1 MTQLVDRERAN
12 AVMDER
18 NIDVL
23 IGAGY
28 INYGYIAG
36 YFTHLGMDYP
46 GPLADGTPLVR
57 LAGLPRDPSLPPF
70 LVTYPDEEWDMIAYG
85 SWIEDRWY
93 WGQQYNLPGTAA
105 LKGLEDPGECLA
117 QALAER
123 GLAEGRVG
131 LDMWEVSAALMER
144 IRTVLPG
151 AELMDA
157 HECFGVLRMIKT
169 APEVERLRGA
179 VAAVEGAHR
188 VVRESLREGMTELE
202 LAAIAKKAVIDE
214 HTDRYIVHACF
225 GEKGATVLAPTE
237 RKLKKGELVSVDC
250 GCVHRAYI
258 GDMFRVYAYGEPPP
272 DAVRVHQA
280 MDRVNGI
287 IVDSVKPGLKA
298 SELYAIGAEA
308 MKGGGLDLSLEFAG
322 HGIGLDVHEPPF
334 LIPDDHTI
342 LCPNMVIII
351 EVATRRPDLGIIC
364 SEIPVLVTADGAEV
378 MSSLPIELTH
388 VA

>member
-1 MTQLVDRERAN
+1 MTQLVDRERAS

-23 IGAGY
+23 LGAGF

-36 YFTHLGMDYP
+36 YFTHFGMDYP

-70 LVTYPDEEWDMIAYG
+70 LITYPDEEWDIIAYG

-93 WGQQYNLPGTAA
+93 WGQQYNLPGTEP
-105 LKGLEDPGECLA
+105 LKGLEDPADCLA

-131 LDMWEVSAALMER
+131 LDLWHASAALTER
-144 IRTVLPG
+144 IREAIPKAAVVDAGEAFG
-151 AELMDA
+151 A
-157 HECFGVLRMIKT
+157 LRMVKT
-169 APEVERLRGA
+169 APEIERLRGA
-179 VAAVEGAHR
+179 VA
-188 VVRESLREGMTELE
+188 
-202 LAAIAKKAVIDE
+202 
-214 HTDRYIVHACF
+214 
-225 GEKGATVLAPTE
+225 EKGATVLAPTG
-237 RKLKKGELVSVDC
+237 RRLKKGELVLVDC

-258 GDMFRVYAYGEPPP
+258 GDMARVYAYGEPPP

-287 IVDSVKPGLKA
+287 IVAAIEPGLKA
-298 SELYAIGAEA
+298 SQLYGIGAAA
-308 MKGGGLDLSLEFAG
+308 MKSGGLEMSLEFAG

-334 LIPDDHTI
+334 LVPDDHTV
-342 LCPNMVIII
+342 LRPNMVIVI
-351 EVATRRPDLGIIC
+351 EVATRRPDLGLIC
-364 SEIPVLVTADGAEV
+364 AEIPVLVTADGAEV
-378 MSSLPIELTH
+378 LSALPIELTH
-388 VA
+388 VE